1 MHHWKIWCHAKLTG
15 IEGQQLS
22 GLAGQLNWIFSHTK
36 PDISYQAY
44 DVSTPVQCKTIDDLK
59 NTNTSMQKLR
69 YSKVTLSLP
78 DLGDPG
84 NSHIVCFSDAAFGN
98 LKCGALQVAFILLF
112 MWQKDFPY
120 KKH

>member
-1 MHHWKIWCHAKLTG
+1 
-15 IEGQQLS
+15 
-22 GLAGQLNWIFSHTK
+22 
-36 PDISYQAY
+36 
-44 DVSTPVQCKTIDDLK
+44 
-59 NTNTSMQKLR
+59 MQKLR

-84 NSHIVCFSDAAFGN
+84 NLHIVCFSDAAFGN
-98 LKCGALQVAFILLF
+98 LKCGALQVAFIILF